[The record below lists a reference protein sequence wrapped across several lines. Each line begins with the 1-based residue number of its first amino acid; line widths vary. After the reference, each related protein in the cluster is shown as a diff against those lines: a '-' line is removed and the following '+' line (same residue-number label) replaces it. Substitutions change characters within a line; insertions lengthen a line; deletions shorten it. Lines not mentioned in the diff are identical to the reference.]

1 MESTNPLHIVWG
13 YRWWLLAFAS
23 VAAVVVFGL
32 SSLQSEEYEA
42 TAVVQVVSGRAQS
55 NEFVSAEELFQ
66 QANFYASLA
75 RTRPVE
81 EATATALDPEA
92 EDPALPA
99 AVTVSPRAD
108 VQLLDFNATA
118 GDADTAAEVAN
129 AYATAFSTFISDR
142 QDADREATIDRIQQR
157 VDEIN
162 QSLAIDPDDV
172 ALDTELEQLQT
183 QAAEVRGAPADAATI
198 LEEATPP
205 DAPIAPKPVRDA
217 LLAFLAALVIG
228 SAAAYARSALTDRY
242 ASAEEAAQD
251 LGLPVLASVSRSN
264 PDTAE
269 AVEAFRVLRTSVSYA
284 LREHVGPVLMV
295 TSATPG
301 SGKTHI
307 SINMA
312 QSFAAEGRRV
322 ILVDCDF
329 RRPAIN
335 KRLGIPVK
343 PGMTDL
349 VGAASTPNPEL
360 TGGRLPLW
368 SLPVPGASEY
378 LDVVPAGSGIL
389 DPAAA
394 LTTDRAA
401 QVFDNISAQYDL
413 SVIDSPPTLPVVDP
427 LVIAHYADGVLF
439 VVDGRKDR
447 RSDVRRA
454 LETLRAIDAPVIGIV
469 FNGAANPE
477 RRYSYSDQRGVHEA
491 EVVRA
496 PA

>member
-1 MESTNPLHIVWG
+1 MEPTNPLRIIWG

-23 VAAVVVFGL
+23 AAAVVVFLL
-32 SSLQSEEYEA
+32 SSIRSETYQA
-42 TAVVQVVSGRAQS
+42 TAVVQVESGREQA
-55 NEFVSAEELFQ
+55 NEFVSADELFQ

-75 RTRPVE
+75 KTRPVQD
-81 EATATALDPEA
+81 AAAAVLDPDA
-92 EDPALPA
+92 EDPDLPA
-99 AVTVSPRAD
+99 PVTVSPRSD
-108 VQLLDFNATA
+108 VQLLDFSATA
-118 GDADTAAEVAN
+118 ASPDTAAAVAN
-129 AYATAFSTFISDR
+129 AYAEAFSTFIADR
-142 QDADREATIDRIQQR
+142 QQAQREETIGRIQDR

-162 QSLAIDPDDV
+162 QGLAVNPDDV
-172 ALDTELEQLQT
+172 ALTTELEQLQT

-205 DAPIAPKPVRDA
+205 DAPIAPKPARDA
-217 LLAFLAALVIG
+217 VLAFLAALVIG

-242 ASAEEAAQD
+242 ANAEEAAHD
-251 LGLPVLASVSRSN
+251 LGLPVLAQVSRSN

-312 QSFAAEGRRV
+312 QAFAAEGRRV

-329 RRPAIN
+329 RRPAVN

-349 VGAASTPNPEL
+349 VGGTGGQSPEMA
-360 TGGRLPLW
+360 GGRLPLW

-401 QVFDNISAQYDL
+401 HVFDSISAQYDL

-454 LETLRAIDAPVIGIV
+454 LETLRAIDAPVIGFV
-469 FNGAANPE
+469 FNGAATPE
-477 RRYSYSDQRGVHEA
+477 RRYSYADQRGVHEA

-496 PA
+496 SA